1 MESDIQKE
9 IKKINEQSRQISEI
23 RKEIIKDM
31 ENL

>member
-23 RKEIIKDM
+23 RKEIIKEM

>member
-31 ENL
+31 GNL

>member
-1 MESDIQKE
+1 MTLADEITKIENQSKE
-9 IKKINEQSRQISEI
+9 IREI

>member
-1 MESDIQKE
+1 MCDDIQEE
-9 IKKINEQSRQISEI
+9 IKKINEQSRDIAEI

>member
-1 MESDIQKE
+1 MTNSIQEE

>member
-1 MESDIQKE
+1 MADNIQEE
-9 IKKINEQSRQISEI
+9 IKKINEQSRQIAEI

>member
-1 MESDIQKE
+1 MTNDIQKE
-9 IKKINEQSRQISEI
+9 IEKINKQSRQIAEI